1 MENNN
6 TDNSSRA
13 LATSTCDALQQRSQ
27 QRAVS
32 LSERYAAIT
41 TIAQAFHLQEAP
53 LARAQGNVR
62 KSIIL
67 HLGALARFLNLR
79 TTLTEEHIEFI
90 ADRILAD
97 DYYKWLKP
105 ADLKI
110 FFDRIK
116 MGRYG
121 DFYGNLNSISF
132 FQSLDRYMIERNGE
146 IERLRVEERE
156 RYLGKTMEDGETAE
170 AVSIVRDAIRHVIPA
185 PPREV
190 ATEEDRARKVTNTAK
205 VIMQQRGIGWC
216 EAIDLAADMVEKGGK
231 A

>member
-1 MENNN
+1 M
-6 TDNSSRA
+6 
-13 LATSTCDALQQRSQ
+13 QQRSQ

-41 TIAQAFHLQEAP
+41 TIAQAFQLQEAP

-170 AVSIVRDAIRHVIPA
+170 AVSIVRDALRHVVPA
-185 PPREV
+185 EPK
-190 ATEEDRARKVTNTAK
+190 ACMQGEEERAQKVTNMAK
-205 VIMQQRGIGWC
+205 LLMRARCIGWC

>member
-1 MENNN
+1 M
-6 TDNSSRA
+6 
-13 LATSTCDALQQRSQ
+13 QQGSQ
-27 QRAVS
+27 QTAVS
-32 LSERYAAIT
+32 LSKRYEHIT
-41 TIAQAFHLQEAP
+41 TIAQAFQLKEAP
-53 LARAQGNVR
+53 LARLQDGVR
-62 KSIIL
+62 DSIIL

-146 IERLRVEERE
+146 IERLRIEEQKEHAQELKQAVTLSYTIDKEGRIQFTEAHLAALERE
-156 RYLGKTMEDGETAE
+156 RQQKEATARET
-170 AVSIVRDAIRHVIPA
+170 R
-185 PPREV
+185 
-190 ATEEDRARKVTNTAK
+190 RK
-205 VIMQQRGIGWC
+205 QS
-216 EAIDLAADMVEKGGK
+216 LAQHFNND
-231 A
+231 

>member
-1 MENNN
+1 M
-6 TDNSSRA
+6 
-13 LATSTCDALQQRSQ
+13 QQGSQ
-27 QRAVS
+27 QTAVS
-32 LSERYAAIT
+32 LSKRYEHIT
-41 TIAQAFHLQEAP
+41 TIAQAFQLKEAP
-53 LARAQGNVR
+53 LARLQDGVR
-62 KSIIL
+62 DSIIL

-90 ADRILAD
+90 ADKILSD

-170 AVSIVRDAIRHVIPA
+170 AVSIVRDAIRHVVPA
-185 PPREV
+185 EPK
-190 ATEEDRARKVTNTAK
+190 ACMQGEEERAQKVTNMAK
-205 VIMQQRGIGWC
+205 LLMRARCIGWC
-216 EAIDLAADMVEKGGK
+216 EAIDLAADMVEKGGR